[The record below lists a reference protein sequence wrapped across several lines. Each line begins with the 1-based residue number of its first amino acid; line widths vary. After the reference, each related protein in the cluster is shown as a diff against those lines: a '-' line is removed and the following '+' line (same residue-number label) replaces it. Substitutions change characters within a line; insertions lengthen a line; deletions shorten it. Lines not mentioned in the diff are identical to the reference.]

1 MKALWQ
7 CMKEYP
13 MDEVQVHLPFP
24 ASFVNG
30 TRTAVAFA
38 GGNGMT
44 DFNIHKADMVFID
57 LDRPPT
63 PGDVVLVS
71 PRDGDP
77 PMIRQILVDL
87 NGKVFR
93 LHASGSEPRVDVYC
107 SDPVIYGTVISV
119 KTNIKNAAKLNKR
132 VRYG

>member
-87 NGKVFR
+87 DHDVFC
-93 LHASGSEPRVDVYC
+93 LHASGLEPRADIRC
-107 SDPVIYGTVISV
+107 SDPVIYGTVTSVIS
-119 KTNIKNAAKLNKR
+119 K
-132 VRYG
+132 VRTA